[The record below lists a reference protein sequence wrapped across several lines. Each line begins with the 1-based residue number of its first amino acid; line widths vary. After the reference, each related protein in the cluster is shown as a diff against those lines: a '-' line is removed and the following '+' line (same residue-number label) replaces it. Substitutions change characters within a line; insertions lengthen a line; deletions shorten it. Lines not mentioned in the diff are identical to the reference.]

1 MSGKPEI
8 DRLLGVM
15 AALRAPDT
23 GCPWDVEQNFET
35 IAPYTIEEA
44 YEVADAID
52 RKDMASLKEELGDLL
67 FQVVF
72 HAQMAGEQGVF
83 TFDDVTRALSDKM
96 IARHPHVF
104 SDKLVETADQQ
115 TVNWEVM
122 KQAERAAKIKDDPSV
137 LADIP
142 LALPALMRAEK
153 LTKRAGRV
161 GFDWPS
167 LNEVFDKLDEET
179 LEVREAVAD
188 GDQDHI
194 AEEIGDML
202 FVVANLARKAKVD
215 PELALR
221 GANAKFERRFRWIE
235 TELTKV
241 GRTPSTS
248 SLEEMDG
255 LWNRAKDF
263 ERNLG

>member
-1 MSGKPEI
+1 MTSQTQI

-15 AALRAPDT
+15 TALRTPKT
-23 GCPWDVEQNFET
+23 GCPWDIEQTFAT

-44 YEVADAID
+44 YEVADAIE
-52 RKDMASLKEELGDLL
+52 RGDMVSLKEELGDLL

-72 HAQMAGEQGVF
+72 HTQIAQEQHA
-83 TFDDVTRALSDKM
+83 FDFEDVTRALADKM

-104 SDKLVETADQQ
+104 GDRRVETADQQ
-115 TVNWEVM
+115 TLNWEAM

-153 LTKRAGRV
+153 LAKRAARV

-179 LEVREAVAD
+179 LEVREAVSD
-188 GDQDHI
+188 GDQAHI
-194 AEEIGDML
+194 EEEIGDML

-215 PELALR
+215 PEVALR
-221 GANAKFERRFRWIE
+221 QANTKFERRFRWIE
-235 TELTKV
+235 AELAKD
-241 GRTPSTS
+241 GRAPDQSN
-248 SLEEMDG
+248 LEEMDG

-263 ERNLG
+263 ERNL